1 MYNEFSHRIEKVK
14 NSHGKKKG
22 LEWSDSDTVLLRAF
36 LDETKKFKV
45 DKNTIMASLLQSANA
60 RHHHPVKA
68 FIEAEKWDGIKR
80 IERIFID
87 YLGVEDT
94 EYSREVTKNGLL
106 VRWHVFIAPV

>member
-1 MYNEFSHRIEKVK
+1 
-14 NSHGKKKG
+14 
-22 LEWSDSDTVLLRAF
+22 
-36 LDETKKFKV
+36 
-45 DKNTIMASLLQSANA
+45 MASLLQSANA

-94 EYSREVTKNGLL
+94 EYPRGN
-106 VRWHVFIAPV
+106 

>member
-1 MYNEFSHRIEKVK
+1 M
-14 NSHGKKKG
+14 GKEKG

-94 EYSREVTKNGLL
+94 EYSREVTKMVYWCGGTYLSPRCE
-106 VRWHVFIAPV
+106 V